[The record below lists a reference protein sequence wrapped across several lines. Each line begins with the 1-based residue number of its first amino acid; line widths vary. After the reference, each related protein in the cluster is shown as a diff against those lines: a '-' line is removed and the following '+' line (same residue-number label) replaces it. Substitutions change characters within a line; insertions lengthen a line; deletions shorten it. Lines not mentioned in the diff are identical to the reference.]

1 MLILNMY
8 RNLDI
13 ALFRT
18 FDAVASTDN
27 MTIAA
32 DRLGLTQGAVSQQIK
47 RLEEMLQCTV
57 FDRNQRKLKLTKEG
71 KQLLSL
77 SRRLLDINDEIWNEM
92 RAPALRGKVRLGIPD
107 DLVTTYLPETL
118 NRFVLAYPNVEVS
131 LISDTSINLK
141 DDFLSGK
148 IDIALVEESLGKPG
162 DNKGECIR
170 IENLL
175 WIGAKHGTAYSRRR
189 LPLSI
194 VSETCAFRAPVV
206 DALQAN
212 GITWQNVFE
221 NGTIDATLTTV
232 RADLAVSVSLAS
244 VIPLDL
250 DILGPDAGLPD
261 LPSFAINLYK
271 NEKIVNPAAHELA
284 TALRE
289 SVQEYRRLSA

>member
-1 MLILNMY
+1 MH

-13 ALFRT
+13 ALFRA
-18 FDAVASTDN
+18 FEAVASTDN

-47 RLEEMLQCTV
+47 RLEETLQCAV
-57 FDRNQRKLKLTKEG
+57 FDRSQRKLKLTKEG

-77 SRRLLDINDEIWNEM
+77 SRRLLDVNDEIWNEM

-131 LISDTSINLK
+131 LISDTSLNLK
-141 DDFLSGK
+141 DDFLKGK
-148 IDIALVEESLGKPG
+148 IDVALVEETLGPPSDKT
-162 DNKGECIR
+162 GECVR

-175 WIGAKHGTAYSRRR
+175 WIGAKQGTAYTKRR

-194 VSETCAFRAPVV
+194 VSETCAFRTPVV
-206 DALQAN
+206 EALEAN

-244 VIPLDL
+244 VIPADL
-250 DILGPDAGLPD
+250 EILGPETGLPN

-271 NEKIVNPAAHELA
+271 NEKAVNPAAFELA

-289 SVQEYRRLSA
+289 SVREYRRLSA